1 MTTGTTLNIAR
12 IAATYAGTIMGAGF
26 ASGQEL
32 TQFFVVYG
40 SMGLAGLFVTGCL
53 FCWLGIH
60 VLELSYNI
68 KATSYHQLLYYVC
81 GKKIGFLLDM
91 IITLFLFGVLTI
103 MLAGAGTLC
112 QDTFNLP
119 YALGPI
125 IMALCLTVTTLYGLQ
140 GITTANIIITP
151 LLTVTII
158 IIGCFSLSHH
168 QLGLPLLIN
177 LPSQTA
183 DLPAPHW
190 LLAGLLYLSYN
201 LVMSAAV
208 LAPLGPCIAQRS
220 ARILGSIAGGL
231 LLMLLAGLITIVV
244 MIHYP
249 ASLEYE
255 IPMLYIAS
263 LQYDL
268 HQTGFIIVFVTAI
281 YTTGLAS
288 LYGCATKLTAA
299 TGFSTKRSLLIL
311 ISLSLIFSHV
321 GFADLIAIIFP
332 IFGYATLWFTCRLL
346 YLSFFAK

>member
-1 MTTGTTLNIAR
+1 MTAGTTLHIAR

-53 FCWLGIH
+53 FCWLGAHI
-60 VLELSYNI
+60 LELSYKI

-81 GKKIGFLLDM
+81 GKRIGLLLD
-91 IITLFLFGVLTI
+91 IIIALFLFGVLTI

-119 YALGPI
+119 YALGPA
-125 IMALCLTVTTLYGLQ
+125 IMAVCLTITTLYGLQ

-151 LLTVTII
+151 LLTITILV
-158 IIGCFSLSHH
+158 IGLYSLSHH
-168 QLGLPLLIN
+168 QLNVLLLHLP
-177 LPSQTA
+177 PQTT

-190 LLAGLLYLSYN
+190 LLASLLYLSYN

-208 LAPLGPCIAQRS
+208 LAPLGASIPQRP

-231 LLMLLAGLITIVV
+231 LLMLLAGLITVVV

-249 ASLEYE
+249 KSLDYE
-255 IPMLYIAS
+255 IPMLYIAGS
-263 LQYDL
+263 QHIL

-299 TGFSTKRSLLIL
+299 TRFSTKRSLVIL
-311 ISLSLIFSHV
+311 ISLSLVFSNI

-332 IFGYATLWFTCRLL
+332 IFGYATLWFTCKLL
-346 YLSFFAK
+346 YLSFLAK

>member
-1 MTTGTTLNIAR
+1 MTAGTTLNIAR

-40 SMGLAGLFVTGCL
+40 SMGLAGLFVTGSL

-60 VLELSYNI
+60 ILELSYKI
-68 KATSYHQLLYYVC
+68 KATSYHHLLYYVC
-81 GKKIGFLLDM
+81 GKKIGFFLDI
-91 IITLFLFGVLTI
+91 IITFFLFGVLTI

-125 IMALCLTVTTLYGLQ
+125 IMALCLIITTLYGLQ
-140 GITTANIIITP
+140 GITTANLIITP
-151 LLTVTII
+151 LLTITII
-158 IIGCFSLSHH
+158 IIGLYSLSHH
-168 QLGLPLLIN
+168 QLSLSLIN
-177 LPSQTA
+177 LPPQTT

-190 LLAGLLYLSYN
+190 LLASLLYLSYN

-208 LAPLGPCIAQRS
+208 LAPLGACIVQRP
-220 ARILGSIAGGL
+220 ARVLGSIAGGL

-249 ASLEYE
+249 KSLDYE
-255 IPMLYIAS
+255 IPMLYIVS
-263 LQYDL
+263 SQHTL
-268 HQTGFIIVFVTAI
+268 HQTSFILIFVTAI

-311 ISLSLIFSHV
+311 ITLSLIFSHV